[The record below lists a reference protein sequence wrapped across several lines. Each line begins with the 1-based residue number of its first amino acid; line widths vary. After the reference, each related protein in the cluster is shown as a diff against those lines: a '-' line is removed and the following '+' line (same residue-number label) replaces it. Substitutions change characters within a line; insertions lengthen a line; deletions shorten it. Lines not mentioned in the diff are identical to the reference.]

1 MNDLIFKW
9 EEEMPLD
16 VWPDIQLPQLQ
27 LVGNYT
33 ADCTQIYSTG
43 ESFLFIYLFF
53 GSGNLQWRKEENV
66 HCASLA
72 YSHKYHLFIHAS

>member
-53 GSGNLQWRKEENV
+53 W
-66 HCASLA
+66 
-72 YSHKYHLFIHAS
+72 IW